1 MKFLDPYRKTL
12 HWVLDIASLLSLA
25 LATYGAFW
33 GDFWLASTQWLLV
46 SLWLLILSTHIR
58 RIE

>member
-1 MKFLDPYRKTL
+1 LKFLDPYRETL
-12 HWVLDIASLLSLA
+12 HWVLDVASLLSLT

-33 GDFWLASTQWLLV
+33 GDVWLASTQWLLV

-58 RIE
+58 RI